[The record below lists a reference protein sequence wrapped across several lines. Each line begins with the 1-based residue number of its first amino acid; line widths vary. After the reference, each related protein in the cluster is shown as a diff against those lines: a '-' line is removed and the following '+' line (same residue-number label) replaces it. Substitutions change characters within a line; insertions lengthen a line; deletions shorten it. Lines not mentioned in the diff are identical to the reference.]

1 MLRKYKKSHLIINIV
16 LSLLLVF
23 MVLNILIFKNASYE
37 FLIATILIPTIL
49 LIAIFGY
56 EKKSR
61 RFKYELAFYVF
72 FYSALFL
79 VVTYIIGLFT
89 GFTSNVYRLNSTG
102 IIHNVIPY
110 LLLIIVSEVL
120 RYDISRKGDGSTLS
134 YVLVTLIL
142 ILVDL
147 SLFITTYDLSTGD
160 GQIKYICAVIMPSLF
175 KNIAL
180 LYFTKRGGM
189 LSTLIYRILL
199 DLKLVVVPIFPN
211 FGIYFDSI
219 IYTLL
224 PAIMMLIIHFQLK
237 AYKVEE
243 NDTTISK
250 KSLLV
255 RYIIMFTILSMVL
268 FVNILVSNVF
278 KYSMIAIGSGSM
290 TPKINKGDAIVYKRL
305 DKKTEPE
312 IGQILVFKKDDK
324 MIVHRIIEI
333 VDIGNN
339 EKVYYTKGD
348 ANDSPDGYPIE
359 RKSALGIVKY
369 RIRYIGIPSV
379 MLGEL
384 FNK

>member
-1 MLRKYKKSHLIINIV
+1 MLKDYKKSHLIINIV

-23 MVLNILIFKNASYE
+23 MILNVLIFKSTSYK
-37 FLIATILIPTIL
+37 FLIATILIPTVL

-72 FYSALFL
+72 FYSAFFL
-79 VVTYIIGLFT
+79 LATYLIGLFT
-89 GFTSNVYRLNSTG
+89 GFTSNVYKLNFTG
-102 IIHNVIPY
+102 LIHNIIPY
-110 LLLIIVSEVL
+110 LLLIIISEVL
-120 RYDISRKGDGSTLS
+120 RYEISRKGDGSTLS
-134 YVLVTLIL
+134 YILVTLIL
-142 ILVDL
+142 IFVDL
-147 SLFITTYDLSTGD
+147 TLFITTYDLSTGD

-180 LYFTKRGGM
+180 LYFIKRGGM

-224 PAIMMLIIHFQLK
+224 PAIMMFVIHFQLK

-243 NDTTISK
+243 NDTNTNR
-250 KSLLV
+250 KSLLIK
-255 RYIIMFTILSMVL
+255 YIIMFTILTVVL
-268 FVNILVSNVF
+268 FINILVSNVF
-278 KYSMIAIGSGSM
+278 RYSMIAIGSGSM

-305 DKKTEPE
+305 DKKIEPE
-312 IGQILVFKKDDK
+312 VGQILVFRKDKKI
-324 MIVHRIIEI
+324 IVHRIIEI

-359 RKSALGIVKY
+359 RKDALGIVKS